1 MYFKYLWR
9 INSGFAKCDLLSS
22 RVNTLISCV
31 ASILKQWPCHIWP
44 DAPYR
49 VIMIVQREQIQAFWQ
64 SPIDHHSILLAICFI
79 VSWHFG
85 LRSCQTRVF
94 HKFGWVFHKFAENG
108 EFYIVWFL
116 ALTAIIETPVKQW
129 GRPLHWRSNLIN
141 LINLM
146 NDWCLPEILGLPAIS
161 RNTRCFGLSATQW
174 FPKPNWVRSGIE
186 KNTG

>member
-1 MYFKYLWR
+1 MWSLIQQSEYIDFMCSFNFKAVTLPYLTWCTL
-9 INSGFAKCDLLSS
+9 SGHNDSS
-22 RVNTLISCV
+22 KRTDSSV
-31 ASILKQWPCHIWP
+31 
-44 DAPYR
+44 
-49 VIMIVQREQIQAFWQ
+49 
-64 SPIDHHSILLAICFI
+64 LAITDWSPFHFI
-79 VSWHFG
+79 GYMFVVSWHIDRSLCWVEFEG
-85 LRSCQTRVF
+85 LWSCQTRVF
-94 HKFGWVFHKFAENG
+94 HKFGWVFHKFSENG

-116 ALTAIIETPVKQW
+116 ALTAIIEAPVKQW

-186 KNTG
+186 NKDKLA